1 MEIVMRILRRFA
13 AIVNGLCVLAV
24 LFCASQYLLG
34 YTTTLAWFYVVSLI
48 QGVTAGF
55 INMYVIQNVY

>member
-24 LFCASQYLLG
+24 YRFAVNYG
-34 YTTTLAWFYVVSLI
+34 EK
-48 QGVTAGF
+48 
-55 INMYVIQNVY
+55 